1 MKRSLKGTCKYLA
14 LGVITIFTT
23 VVIFKYVRPPKD
35 NSSSYH
41 AVRGVNPVP
50 PPEKL
55 VKNSNVNE
63 GSWLQ
68 FNLLNSEHGP
78 KIDWH
83 NYEQLEE
90 EKARTGKIIM
100 YGVIVKPQFHLKI
113 LS

>member
-55 VKNSNVNE
+55 VKNNDVNE
-63 GSWLQ
+63 EGRR
-68 FNLLNSEHGP
+68 FNFLNSENGP

-90 EKARTGKIIM
+90 EKARTGKIN
-100 YGVIVKPQFHLKI
+100 VIL
-113 LS
+113 